1 MSGSRPGMQGRSLVP
16 ILKGEAPAD
25 WRRSFYYHYY
35 ESQLAHGVPAHEG
48 VRTDRYKLIR
58 FYESGEWELFD
69 LERDP
74 QELQSLYGQKG
85 LEQVTAALYAELK
98 RLREFYGVS
107 EPPL

>member
-1 MSGSRPGMQGRSLVP
+1 MSRIPPRMQGRSLVP
-16 ILKGEAPAD
+16 ILKGAAPGD

-48 VRTDRYKLIR
+48 VRTERYKLIR

-74 QELQSLYGQKG
+74 QELQSLYGRKG
-85 LEQVTAALYAELK
+85 MEQVTAELQAELK
-98 RLREFYGVS
+98 RLRAHYGVS